1 MAEKKQKDGD
11 NAKMDVDKLAEVLS
25 NILREKT
32 PLKEKIATSDLLE
45 LKRALNPV
53 NNMITKELTI
63 KFIRNLNLIFQKTL
77 GELPDEIKN
86 KIEEL
91 VNDSDAVNVNAN
103 GYDFV
108 KHPIVAEVK
117 GNIPYEGNKYGASQK
132 TGLKKDLNG
141 LLLPPNDPKK
151 TSKKRKFDLKNDYKF
166 LVVLNYNRHGCDTLN
181 SVEDFR
187 NGYEF
192 KENVKIIKDIND
204 PPSLDKKHVYIV
216 MLKL

>member
-216 MLKL
+216 MLDL